1 MSRSISDRAARV
13 EPFLA
18 MDVMS
23 AAIRRERE
31 GKPVVYMCVGEPGTP
46 APSPVREVAAKA
58 VADGRF
64 GYTEALGIRPLREAI
79 AAHYQAAHGIAVSP
93 ERIVVTTGSSVGFDL
108 AFLACFNPGDRV
120 AIASPG
126 YPPYRAI
133 LAALDLEAVEIEVGP
148 ATRWALT
155 AEAIE
160 AAHAARPLKG
170 VLIASP
176 ANPTG
181 TMILEAELA
190 AICATCR
197 RLGIWLISDEIY
209 HRLVWIG
216 AEKTALAFDDD
227 VIVLNSFSK
236 YYSMTGWR
244 VGWMVV
250 PERLARTIERLVQNM
265 FISVPDLS
273 QRAAVAAF
281 DPVSTAELDVV
292 KAGYGRNRELLMRRL
307 PQMGFSEILP
317 MDGAFYVYAD
327 VSRFT
332 NDSMAFAAK
341 MLDEA
346 GVAATPG
353 PDFDRSRGHRY
364 MRFSFAGHPDKV
376 AEAVERLEHWL
387 K

>member
-1 MSRSISDRAARV
+1 MSRSLSARAGRV

-46 APSPVREVAAKA
+46 APSPVREAAAKA
-58 VADGRF
+58 LADGRL

-79 AAHYQAAHGIAVSP
+79 ARHYGAAHGITLSP
-93 ERIVVTTGSSVGFDL
+93 ERVVVTTGSSVGFDL

-155 AEAIE
+155 AAAIE
-160 AAHAARPLKG
+160 AAHAERPLAG

-181 TMILEAELA
+181 TMILKDELA
-190 AICATCR
+190 AICATCK
-197 RLGIWLISDEIY
+197 RLGVWLISDEIY
-209 HRLVWIG
+209 HRLCWIDG
-216 AEKTALAFDDD
+216 EATALAFDDD

-244 VGWMVV
+244 VGWMIV
-250 PERLARTIERLVQNM
+250 PERLARGIERLIQNM
-265 FISVPDLS
+265 FISVPELS

-292 KAGYGRNRELLMRRL
+292 KAGYARNRAALVERL
-307 PQMGFSEILP
+307 PRMGFSEILP

-332 NDSMAFAAK
+332 NDSLAFAAK

-353 PDFDRSRGHRY
+353 PDFDRARGHRY

-376 AEAVERLEHWL
+376 AEAIDRLERWL
-387 K
+387 R